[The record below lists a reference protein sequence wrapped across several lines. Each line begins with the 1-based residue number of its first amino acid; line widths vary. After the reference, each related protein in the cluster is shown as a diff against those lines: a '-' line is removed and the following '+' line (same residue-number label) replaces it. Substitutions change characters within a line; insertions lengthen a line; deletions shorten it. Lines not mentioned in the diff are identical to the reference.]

1 MDWQK
6 FRAGLQNA
14 TAGPPEPN
22 GKTIGQ
28 KAAQRVHPSAVAWV
42 KFGSWEV
49 ARVLWRK
56 HVYFIFQNPK
66 PPLFG
71 GQAENGDLLDIKGS
85 RRRYFT
91 VFQFL
96 KSAFFVW
103 NINEYWRV

>member
-28 KAAQRVHPSAVAWV
+28 KAAQRGDPSAVAWV

-49 ARVLWRK
+49 AQVLRRK
-56 HVYFIFQNPK
+56 RNHFLFQNLET
-66 PPLFG
+66 PPFG
-71 GQAENGDLLDIKGS
+71 GS
-85 RRRYFT
+85 
-91 VFQFL
+91 
-96 KSAFFVW
+96 SAK
-103 NINEYWRV
+103 RGPS